1 MSTLRSLLVAV
12 LLPAVVRAQ
21 DSSVTSPLP
30 DWGPY
35 ASGMQGRLVAT
46 PADATA
52 SPFSVEIGERH
63 WLDGGTE
70 ANPCTNCYNVW
81 VASFLGSTVQIS
93 AGTLFELG
101 HQRHIHI
108 VNYPPPTGGS
118 SGLHINC
125 GNWKP
130 SDGPGAM
137 IVGLAGPAAHAW
149 SAYSNAWTVNADGT
163 VSPIVDNVARTEF
176 ALGWGSYRWASCTTA
191 SG

>member
-70 ANPCTNCYNVW
+70 ANPCTSCYNVW
-81 VASFLGSTVQIS
+81 VASFVGSTVQSSAANVLEGSLTIGTASIKVSSSASDS
-93 AGTLFELG
+93 AGWN
-101 HQRHIHI
+101 IC
-108 VNYPPPTGGS
+108 S
-118 SGLHINC
+118 SGRT
-125 GNWKP
+125 
-130 SDGPGAM
+130 
-137 IVGLAGPAAHAW
+137 PAR
-149 SAYSNAWTVNADGT
+149 
-163 VSPIVDNVARTEF
+163 AR
-176 ALGWGSYRWASCTTA
+176 
-191 SG
+191 